1 MPLIL
6 LIRHGEN
13 NYVRQGRLPGRKPG
27 LHLNEKGRQQ
37 ALALAEKLKEAPI
50 KAVYS
55 SPLERALETAQ
66 PIAEALSLEV
76 IPREG
81 LIETDVGEWQDK
93 KLKGLARLKI
103 WRQLMVAPSRFRFP
117 GGEGFVEAQERI
129 RREIDT
135 LCAMHDPKDLIV
147 CVSHADPIKL
157 AIAFYLGLPI
167 DLFQRL
173 SVSPA
178 SISTLLIHEHG
189 SRLLMLN
196 YDLSLNFAKP

>member
-1 MPLIL
+1 MPLFL

-27 LHLNEKGRQQ
+27 LHLNEKGHQQ
-37 ALALAEKLKEAPI
+37 AQMLAEKLKEAPI

-55 SPLERALETAQ
+55 SPLERALETAR
-66 PIAEALSLEV
+66 PIAEALGLEV
-76 IPREG
+76 VPREG

-103 WRQLMVAPSRFRFP
+103 WRQLMMAPSRFRFP

>member
-1 MPLIL
+1 MPVVL

-13 NYVRQGRLPGRKPG
+13 DYVRQGRLPGRKPG
-27 LHLNEKGRQQ
+27 VHLNEKGRQQ
-37 ALALAEKLKEAPI
+37 AQALAEKLKEAPV

-55 SPLERALETAQ
+55 SPLERAVETAH
-66 PIAEALSLEV
+66 PIAAALGLKV

-81 LIETDVGEWQDK
+81 LMETDVGDWQDK

-103 WRQLMVAPSRFRFP
+103 WRQLMIAPSRFRFP
-117 GGEGFVEAQERI
+117 GGEGFVETQERI
-129 RREIDT
+129 RREIDSLCT
-135 LCAMHDPKDLIV
+135 LHDPKDLFV

-157 AIAFYLGLPI
+157 AVAFYLGLPI

-173 SVSPA
+173 SISPA
-178 SISTLLIHEHG
+178 SISALMIHEHG

-196 YDLSLNFAKP
+196 YDLSLNFTKP